1 MNKAR
6 GPRATLPTIR
16 ITYRVVEETIINQ
29 GTSTICMWEWEH
41 AAKHSILDV
50 IGGRIIGTPPT
61 AETFS
66 HRFKPRD
73 ADEQNETVRVSYT
86 VLFCSI
92 PWR

>member
-1 MNKAR
+1 MNGAR

-50 IGGRIIGTPPT
+50 IGGRLIGTPPKLIHGRGIFPPIQT
-61 AETFS
+61 E
-66 HRFKPRD
+66 R
-73 ADEQNETVRVSYT
+73 
-86 VLFCSI
+86 C
-92 PWR
+92 